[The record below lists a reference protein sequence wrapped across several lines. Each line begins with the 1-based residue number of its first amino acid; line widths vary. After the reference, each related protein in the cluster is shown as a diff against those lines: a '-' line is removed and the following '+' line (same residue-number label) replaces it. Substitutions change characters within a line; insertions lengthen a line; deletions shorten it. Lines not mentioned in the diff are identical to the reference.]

1 MFHRILIAGLS
12 ATLVLGVLVGLA
24 GSVAAAGAG
33 PLPPF
38 KFASSSR
45 FDLTGSITVGPSVQT
60 LTGPGMMTGDRFQQ
74 DLTVT
79 PANGPALTLNQI
91 QVGSLY
97 YFKLTGNPQWQ
108 MIDLSRTPGNVPNI
122 QSNIPGLNGFNPNG
136 GQRTYEAARA
146 ATMVGPETIN
156 GAATTRYEADVD
168 LAALYT
174 SLGTPPA
181 QAAQIAAVSKMTL
194 TLWIGNADQ
203 ILYQQRVLL
212 TSKAPAP
219 GGGLLDVIVDFTIN
233 YHDFGTAV
241 TITTPADAVPY
252 VPGAPP
258 APAPPP
264 MPTAS
269 PAPPTGMPTTGGS
282 NPVGGWLLVVLGAL
296 CLGAG
301 LVARRAPRFPR
312 A

>member
-1 MFHRILIAGLS
+1 MIHRIKIAGLS
-12 ATLVLGVLVGLA
+12 VPVVLGLLVGLTGPA
-24 GSVAAAGAG
+24 AAAAGTG

-38 KFASSSR
+38 KFAPSAR

-60 LTGPGMMTGDRFQQ
+60 LTGPGMMAGDRFQQ

-79 PANGPALTLNQI
+79 PASGPALTLNQI
-91 QVGSLY
+91 QIGSLY

-108 MIDLSRTPGNVPNI
+108 MIDLTTTPGNVPNI

-136 GQRTYEAARA
+136 GQRTYEAARQA
-146 ATMVGPETIN
+146 QVIGPETIN
-156 GAATTRYEADVD
+156 GAATTKSEADVD

-212 TSKAPAP
+212 NSKAPAP

-241 TITTPADAVPY
+241 TITAPADAVPY
-252 VPGAPP
+252 TPGAPP
-258 APAPPP
+258 APAPTPV
-264 MPTAS
+264 PT
-269 PAPPTGMPTTGGS
+269 PAPVPPTGMPTTGGS
-282 NPVGGWLLVVLGAL
+282 SPLAGWLLLVLGAL
-296 CLGAG
+296 CLAAG
-301 LVARRAPRFPR
+301 VGVRRARRFPR
-312 A
+312 